1 MSAKL
6 SESGCGLVAAW
17 GGYATLRILVR
28 QGKLGHL
35 IDEEI
40 DNVTIGTGASGF
52 ILSTD
57 PSKYLSS
64 ITSPM
69 TRIFF
74 PLKAESSCNSFCF
87 I

>member
-40 DNVTIGTGASGF
+40 DNVTIGTGEVIGYEFDAATVVAAKMIS
-52 ILSTD
+52 LD
-57 PSKYLSS
+57 CHNAN
-64 ITSPM
+64 
-69 TRIFF
+69 R
-74 PLKAESSCNSFCF
+74 
-87 I
+87 